1 MPEGKFDITAGGGSS
16 NDSESDSKDE
26 SEDEPE
32 VVEPLTEEESA
43 IEAEPSYEYALSD
56 NVVEDMVTYTRSK
69 TVKNEQQFS
78 LCTFG
83 YISGHM
89 GSPKHYIAG
98 VLIGTAGSGKSHLQN
113 TVSNLIDPSIKYEAT
128 SGSDKSI
135 IYDRENWNAS
145 MIADLDELQKPS
157 EDIIEIL
164 KGLHGGEDDSF
175 VYKVTS
181 DGEGADRGTDEI
193 ELDAM
198 PYWFLYAQFE
208 PDFEMWDRLL
218 KVPVH
223 ESSQKNDGVAR
234 THWGHSHI
242 TFGDSGK
249 EYDFDFEDGEKALK
263 SHIRN
268 LPKNAYV
275 HIPAGEEEFGGY
287 SFYDEVKGI
296 FDIDRSE
303 TNRVSK
309 MVANLVRCSAL
320 MNYKNREKRQMRIN
334 NMGVKNAFIAEP
346 QDLANVMACRD
357 VLMATTHQLDKKR
370 RIICKAIEEV
380 GGTSNAAPI
389 KHPGDKP
396 GNPQSI
402 MGYLRETD
410 SSFVKKSQ
418 ITQML
423 ADLEDNGLVEKLENA
438 GENRRHLYQFTSW
451 SNLGKF
457 DIDED
462 FKDLFEGTVDPFEN
476 QPFIETARDIN
487 SKLTPS
493 ASDFMTEKNVSSSGN
508 ESVGQSSLTRSTK
521 EQDIDLEPYEEAVH
535 SRLKDTV
542 DGETL
547 DNLDEHDPTPRELL
561 GFVPIGEPDDEADIS
576 GTIIDPDHEVWA
588 YGPDE
593 WIESVTDAEEH
604 IEKALRNLTVEG
616 VFKTSIIESRGDQP
630 VKMDVQ
636 VDEIA

>member
-16 NDSESDSKDE
+16 DDSESDSKDE
-26 SEDEPE
+26 SEVEPE

-263 SHIRN
+263 SHIKN

-334 NMGVKNAFIAEP
+334 NMGVKNVFIAEP

-462 FKDLFEGTVDPFEN
+462 FKDLFEDTVDPFEN

-487 SKLTPS
+487 STLTPS

-508 ESVGQSSLTRSTK
+508 ESVGQSSLTGSTN